1 MPDPPEV
8 DYLSEELGLTE
19 YEATALQNLLVVG
32 QTTAPNL
39 AEATGI
45 PKARIY
51 GVLESLADDGYI
63 EIIPERPK
71 VYQPKPPGS
80 ILDRAVENHRQEF
93 ERFRRGIEGIRSDF
107 LDAFEPLYD
116 QATEDVTPTEEL
128 FYVVDV
134 GDPSER
140 ETRTLYD
147 ESEDEVYVL
156 TKSFEY
162 FESVEPAIKRA
173 LGRGVRMRILFLHPD
188 MLSVRNREVQADI
201 IGTLSESYPGIEFRF
216 SDKKLPLRG
225 TFIDPSMEYDT
236 GKAIFLVE
244 EPDIPLHMRQA
255 AVTEN
260 GSLVAAMSRYFS
272 LIWDHDST
280 SDV

>member
-1 MPDPPEV
+1 MTDPPEV
-8 DYLSEELGLTE
+8 DYLSEKLGLTE

-51 GVLESLADDGYI
+51 GVLDSLADDGYI

-71 VYQPKPPGS
+71 VYQPKPPGR

-93 ERFRRGIEGIRSDF
+93 EQFQRQIEGLRSEF
-107 LDAFEPLYD
+107 LDTFGPLYE

-134 GDPSER
+134 GEPSER
-140 ETRTLYD
+140 QTRTIYD
-147 ESEDEVYVL
+147 ASESEIHVL

-162 FESVEPAIKRA
+162 FESVEPAVERA
-173 LGRGVRMRILFLHPD
+173 LDRGVRMRVLFLHPD
-188 MLSVRNREVQADI
+188 MLSTENRDIQAEI
-201 IGTLSESYPGIEFRF
+201 VATLRESYRDIDFRF
-216 SDKKLPLRG
+216 SETKLPLRG
-225 TFIDPSMEYDT
+225 TLIDPSMEYDT

-244 EPDIPLHMRQA
+244 EPEIPLHMRQA
-255 AVTEN
+255 AVTDN
-260 GSLVAAMSRYFS
+260 GSLVAGMRRYFS
-272 LIWDHDST
+272 LVWDHDST
-280 SDV
+280 SGI